1 MKLTMNLNNK
11 YHLRGKIHNNQL
23 YLQRRKQERDLQPN
37 RCKILMYSSHKYNN
51 LKYHKSQINLK
62 SNRIKVNPLDDYYYL
77 YNLSVN

>member
-1 MKLTMNLNNK
+1 MKLTTNLNNK
-11 YHLRGKIHNNQL
+11 YHLHGKIHNNQP

-51 LKYHKSQINLK
+51 LKYHKLNHK
-62 SNRIKVNPLDDYYYL
+62 SNRIKVNPLDDVRYYYL